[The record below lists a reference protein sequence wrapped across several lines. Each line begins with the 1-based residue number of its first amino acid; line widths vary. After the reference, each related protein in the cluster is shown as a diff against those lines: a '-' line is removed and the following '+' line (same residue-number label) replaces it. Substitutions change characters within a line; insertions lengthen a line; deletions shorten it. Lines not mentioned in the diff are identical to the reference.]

1 MIWFLFRY
9 SAVSLEVDCFSAS
22 FRQATPASVIW
33 LSLRPSL
40 VSWQVDCFSASLRL
54 ATPASVT
61 WFPSRYSVVSWQ
73 VDCFSASLR
82 LATPASVIWF
92 LFRYSVVSW
101 QVDCFRASLR
111 LATPTSLPRLQNK
124 RWWNR
129 LVETNLQMHWT
140 HSWLK
145 TQVSSSSL
153 ATAQTFDRKKWQ
165 TRLTPERVSDELR
178 IVRLFTQMDG
188 CSDNAWFGWVVF
200 SSFSELKT
208 SIKNNKSKVS
218 TSFMSDN
225 TRFSWRAAPNWW

>member
-1 MIWFLFRY
+1 MIWLLSR
-9 SAVSLEVDCFSAS
+9 SSVVSWQVDCFRAS
-22 FRQATPASVIW
+22 LRLATPASVIW
-33 LSLRPSL
+33 FLYRYSV

-54 ATPASVT
+54 ATPTSVI
-61 WFPSRYSVVSWQ
+61 WLLLRSSVVSWQ

-82 LATPASVIWF
+82 LATPASVIW
-92 LFRYSVVSW
+92 LILRSRSVSW
-101 QVDCFRASLR
+101 QVDCFRVSLR
-111 LATPTSLPRLQNK
+111 LAALPRLQNK

-129 LVETNLQMHWT
+129 LVDTNLQIHWT
-140 HSWLK
+140 HSSLK
-145 TQVSSSSL
+145 PLDSSLSL

-165 TRLTPERVSDELR
+165 TRLTPERVSDDSQ

-208 SIKNNKSKVS
+208 SIKNNKAKVS

-225 TRFSWRAAPNWW
+225 SRFSWRAPPNWW